1 MVNWKMAGLQ
11 ILVSESRAAGTAE
24 EIAEILLEGTI
35 RQFVVGRDA
44 GPTLPLFSISNGALS
59 SRALSLH
66 RCGHGFPHQTN

>member
-44 GPTLPLFSISNGALS
+44 GPTLPLFS
-59 SRALSLH
+59 H
-66 RCGHGFPHQTN
+66 F